1 MVFVVWN
8 LIGEIER
15 PNFLVCV
22 LFDVF
27 CTRVIA
33 GIDCYYSYMQIG
45 LEELISPELRSLA
58 EEVKQFNDT
67 KKATSQNKKQPDLN
81 TLAGLKA
88 ARKARM
94 PANTLTDRKVL
105 EQFVEAEGR
114 KVQVRII
121 EPKGGNSKGVFLNI
135 PGGGFYL
142 SEAARN
148 DAYNAWLADDLGMT
162 VVSVDYRLAPENP
175 WPAAPDDCETAA
187 LWLIEQAKLQFDA
200 EHLIIGGSSA
210 GATLVMTTLLR
221 LRDKNL
227 VNKFA
232 GAVLQFGAYDLS
244 GQTPGG
250 RIYADEYFIQAYAG
264 SLADKTQSDV
274 SPLYGDLHSLPSILM
289 AVGTTD
295 ILMEDT
301 FAMAARLSAAGN
313 KVDLRVYPGAKHGF
327 TAGSTKMAA
336 AANRDIIEWIKGR

>member
-1 MVFVVWN
+1 VVFVVWN
-8 LIGEIER
+8 PVGEIER
-15 PNFLVCV
+15 PNFLIRV
-22 LFDVF
+22 LLDVF

-33 GIDCYYSYMQIG
+33 DIDCYYSYMQIG

-58 EEVKQFNDT
+58 EEAKQLNDI
-67 KKATSQNKKQPDLN
+67 KKAASRNKKLPDLN
-81 TLAGLKA
+81 TFAGLTA

-94 PANTLTDRKVL
+94 PANVLTDRKVL
-105 EQFVEAEGR
+105 EQSVKAEGR

-121 EPKGGNSKGVFLNI
+121 EPKGGNSKGIFLNI

-148 DAYNAWLADDLGMT
+148 DAYNARLADDLSMT
-162 VVSVDYRLAPENP
+162 VVSVDYRLAPESP
-175 WPAAPDDCETAA
+175 WPAAPDDCELVA
-187 LWLIEQAKLQFDA
+187 LWLIKQAGVQFDM
-200 EHLIIGGSSA
+200 EYLIIGGSSA
-210 GATLVMTTLLR
+210 GSTLAMTTLLR

-264 SLADKTQSDV
+264 SVTDKTQSDV
-274 SPLYGDLHSLPSILM
+274 SPLYGDLHNLPSILM
-289 AVGTTD
+289 VVGTAD

-301 FAMAARLSAAGN
+301 FAMAARLSATGN
-313 KVDLRVYPGAKHGF
+313 KVDLRVYPEAKHGF
-327 TAGSTKMAA
+327 TAGSTKMAE
-336 AANRDIIEWIKGR
+336 AANQDIIEWIKGR